1 MRGRTT
7 LSNPEA
13 NDGRLVRRIRFCWD
27 SPVRKFIWDSLLRV
41 PWLIAYN
48 IAGTAVL
55 AILFAFTSR
64 GRICCASRPSVVSCS
79 PISIGDDA
87 RTGALVGCRGECF
100 VEGNA

>member
-55 AILFAFTSR
+55 AILFAFTSQ
-64 GRICCASRPSVVSCS
+64 GQDLLRI
-79 PISIGDDA
+79 DA
-87 RTGALVGCRGECF
+87 RTGAHVGCRGECF

>member
-55 AILFAFTSR
+55 AILFAFTSQ
-64 GRICCASRPSVVSCS
+64 GQDLLRISAERV
-79 PISIGDDA
+79 
-87 RTGALVGCRGECF
+87 F
-100 VEGNA
+100 VLADLDRR